1 VKLRFL
7 IPYII
12 ISPFLACSTK
22 EKVKDNI
29 VIHSNQTISF
39 AKGFILSITDS
50 VKTIRVINPWQGAT
64 DVTYSYLF
72 IDSSQ
77 INSDFNSLNSDVF
90 IAPLKR
96 IVCLSTTH
104 IAFIDALGRSS
115 AIVGASGINFIN
127 SSSLKERVEKGLVKD
142 VGYDQNLNYE
152 LIVSLKPDAVLCYG
166 VGAESVGYL
175 LKLKELGIKL
185 IFIGDYLEQDPLGKA
200 EWLKVFGTFF
210 NLDLRADSIFNSI
223 AEEYSSTAELVKNL
237 KQKPKIFL
245 NLPWKDS
252 WFFPGNSNYFV
263 KLIEDAGGEYVFS
276 SLSGSKSYPISFEKA
291 IEAGY
296 GSDIWLNPGSA
307 INMVDIENADER
319 LTKITPCI
327 NNKVFNNNN
336 RLSIGGGNDFWE
348 SGVIHPDLILKD
360 LIFIFHP
367 ELLPNHQFYY
377 YKKLE

>member
-1 VKLRFL
+1 MRLRFL

-12 ISPFLACSTK
+12 ICPFLACSTH
-22 EKVKDNI
+22 EQVKDNLI
-29 VIHSNQTISF
+29 NHSNQTISF
-39 AKGFILSITDS
+39 AKGFTISITDS
-50 VKTIRVINPWQGAT
+50 VKSIRVINPWQGAN
-64 DVTYSYLF
+64 DISYNYLF

-77 INSDFNSLNSDVF
+77 INNDLDALNTDIF

-104 IAFIDALGRSS
+104 IAFIDALSKSS
-115 AIVGASGINFIN
+115 TIVGASGVNFIN
-127 SSSLKERVEKGLVKD
+127 SSNLKERVEKGLVKD

-210 NLDLRADSIFNSI
+210 NQNLKADSMFNSI
-223 AEEYSSTAELVKNL
+223 AEEYSSTAKLVKSLN
-237 KQKPKIFL
+237 QKPKVFL

-263 KLIEDAGGEYVFS
+263 KLIEDAGGDYVFS
-276 SLSGSKSYPISFEKA
+276 SLTGSKSYPISFEKA

-296 GSDIWLNPGSA
+296 NSDIWLNPGSA
-307 INMVDIENADER
+307 MSIRDIKNTDER
-319 LTKITPCI
+319 LTKITPCN
-327 NNKVFNNNN
+327 NNKVYNNNN
-336 RLSIGGGNDFWE
+336 RMSIGGGNDFWE

-367 ELLPNHQFYY
+367 DLLPNHQFYY